1 MVLIQ
6 NIAAKIIGLL
16 KKNPQGL
23 IISEIANELK
33 ITRSTAGKY
42 LESFLASGQVD
53 MRRHGMAKIYFLSHR
68 IPLSA
73 VLSLSSEFIMQ
84 LDKHLRIV
92 YVNEPFTEFL
102 GTTQKNLVGK
112 NVQYSPLVPVLD
124 DLFESFLT
132 QVKNGIEGIEWKGEF
147 FLRPQKII
155 IVCRV
160 MPVVFE
166 NGQKGVSVTCE
177 DITDHKRLTEALRAS
192 EEIYSRIIETANEGF
207 CLIDRNMNTV
217 FINERFTDILG
228 YSLEEMAGHKVLD
241 YVIAKD
247 KATME
252 AQLIGRGKGIKSCYE
267 IRAKHKDGR
276 TIWCLI
282 SGSPLLDT
290 TGSFLGS
297 FGMITD
303 ITERKKAEK
312 ALQES
317 EEKYRSI
324 IETMPDAVS
333 VIDKDLKVIFANS
346 NLLSWMHILGLPSDI
361 IGRAFPDAFP
371 FLSPVVLD
379 EYRTVF
385 WEGRIVVTQETSRF
399 GDVEIV
405 TETRKIP
412 IKENDDTV
420 AVVTIIRDITDSTR
434 AEEKIRQSEGRY
446 HNLYRDSPLGIFH
459 STFEGRFIDV
469 NPAMARMLGYSSAE
483 KVVRAIT
490 SIADQVYFEPP
501 RYDAVAKAAMDAG
514 GFINTI
520 NRYRRKDGSLWYGNL
535 HLHRVTD
542 KKGTSSHYE
551 GFVEDITERM
561 MAEEALAESERKY
574 RDIFEN
580 SVSGLF
586 QSTPSG
592 QLIKVNDVFAHMYGF
607 TSAAELLAS
616 DSAHAPPPYARQKDR
631 QDVLTILAKEGQ
643 CLDYETRHVKR
654 DGTPFWVSLSV
665 RAVRDTDGTLLM
677 FDGIINDITRR
688 KRATKRRTGRQT
700 RN

>member
-1 MVLIQ
+1 MVLNQ
-6 NIAAKIIGLL
+6 NIAAQIIGLL

-23 IISEIANELK
+23 IISEIANESK
-33 ITRSTAGKY
+33 INRIPPEDISK
-42 LESFLASGQVD
+42 SLASGQVD

-84 LDKHLRIV
+84 LDEHLRIV
-92 YVNEPFTEFL
+92 YINEPFIEFL
-102 GTTQKNLVGK
+102 GTTRKNLVGK
-112 NVQYSPLVPVLD
+112 NVQYSPLVLVLD

-155 IVCRV
+155 IACRV
-160 MPVVFE
+160 IPIVFE
-166 NGQKGVSVTCE
+166 DGQKGVSVTCE
-177 DITDHKRLTEALRAS
+177 DITDRKRLMKALRES
-192 EEIYSRIIETANEGF
+192 EEIYSRIIETAHEGIWI
-207 CLIDRNMNTV
+207 LDRDFHTT
-217 FINERFTDILG
+217 FINQRLTDILG
-228 YSLEEMAGHKVLD
+228 YSLEEMAGHSVKDHV
-241 YVIAKD
+241 VAED

-252 AQLIGRGKGIKSCYE
+252 AQFIGRRTGIKSCYE
-267 IRAKHKDGR
+267 IGLKHKDGR
-276 TIWCLI
+276 TIWCLV
-282 SGSPLLDT
+282 SESPLLDNN
-290 TGSFLGS
+290 GSFLGS
-297 FGMITD
+297 FGMLTD
-303 ITERKKAEK
+303 ITDRKKSEN

-324 IETMPDAVS
+324 IETLPDGVS

-346 NLLSWMHILGLPSDI
+346 NLLSWMHILGLPNDI
-361 IGRAFPDAFP
+361 IGRTVLDAFP
-371 FLSPVVLD
+371 FLSPIVVD

-385 WEGRIVVTQETSRF
+385 LAGRIVVTQETSPI
-399 GDVEIV
+399 GDAEIV

-412 IKENDDTV
+412 IKENDETV
-420 AVVTIIRDITDSTR
+420 AVVTIIRNITER
-434 AEEKIRQSEGRY
+434 KQAEEKLRQSEERY
-446 HNLYRDSPLGIFH
+446 HNLYRDSTQGIFR
-459 STFEGRFIDV
+459 STIEGRFIDV
-469 NPAMARMLGYSSAE
+469 NPAMARMLGYNSPDE
-483 KVVRAIT
+483 VVRAIT

-501 RYDAVAKAAMDAG
+501 KYDTVAKAAMDAG

-535 HLHRVTD
+535 NLHIVTD
-542 KKGTSSHYE
+542 KNATSSHYE
-551 GFVEDITERM
+551 GFVEDITERL
-561 MAEEALAESERKY
+561 MAEEALAESEKKY

-586 QSTPSG
+586 RSTPAG
-592 QLIKVNDVFAHMYGF
+592 QLIKVNDAFARMYGF

-643 CLDYETRHVKR
+643 CLDYETQHVKR

-665 RAVRDTDGTLLM
+665 RAVRDTDDTLLM

-688 KRATKRRTGRQT
+688 KRAPKRRSGRQT